1 MKLFRLHAAIADSYR
16 SFLKLWYWCRA
27 IDTTGCGIVEID
39 TAIVAEQLGV
49 SARTIV
55 NYIKAGKSLYHHIVK
70 LAPGQ
75 YKLYLKSLIT
85 VTKQRG
91 LETFGAVAEVTIEQL
106 KTLKITATE
115 ITALGGQ
122 KSSKYRAKSRHEQ
135 PTKMGDCKPKKQPPK
150 HVVSSIDIFNG
161 TGLEKVE
168 GEKTA
173 SHLCPGALV
182 FDPLHST
189 LFVAS
194 RFNHYGISQQYI
206 ADKLHRN
213 RRTINR
219 RLRKTTKLQIAKF
232 DPANAIEREIAGEE
246 NSPQGGRFI
255 KISRALDVAPKLRG
269 LTFKLLTNIY
279 YPKYDLVSMMSSR
292 KELNKLLEKQ
302 IETVAFGC
310 SESIRR

>member
-1 MKLFRLHAAIADSYR
+1 MQLFRLHAAIADSYR

-27 IDTTGCGIVEID
+27 IDVNGCGIVEID
-39 TAIVAEQLGV
+39 TATVAEQLGV

-55 NYIKAGKSLYHHIVK
+55 NYIQAGKSLYRHISK
-70 LAPGQ
+70 LAPGR
-75 YKLYLKSLIT
+75 YKLYLKSLVE

-91 LETFGAVAEVTIEQL
+91 LETFGAAAEVTIEQL

-122 KSSKYRAKSRHEQ
+122 KSSRYRAESRHEQ
-135 PTKMGDCKPKKQPPK
+135 PTKMGDCKPKKQPSK
-150 HVVSSIDIFNG
+150 HVVSADRIFEG
-161 TGLEKVE
+161 TGLTESVGKS
-168 GEKTA
+168 KTA

-182 FDPLHST
+182 YDSQHST
-189 LFVAS
+189 LFVSS
-194 RFNHYGISQQYI
+194 RFDHYGISQQYI

-219 RLRKTTKLQIAKF
+219 RLRKTTKLQLAKF

-246 NSPQGGRFI
+246 NSPQVGRFI
-255 KISRALDVAPKLRG
+255 KISRALDVAPKLRR

-279 YPKYDLVSMMSSR
+279 YPQWDLVSMRASR
-292 KELNKLLEKQ
+292 KELNKLLE
-302 IETVAFGC
+302 IA
-310 SESIRR
+310 